1 MDQALLLQ
9 FVIAYPMLLFA
20 LSFHEAAHA
29 ITASWGGDL
38 TAAYQGRITLN
49 PLSHIDPIGT
59 IFMPIAGALTQAPLI
74 GWAKPVPFVE
84 TNFMRRNWG
93 IVVALAGPFSN
104 VLLLFIGML
113 LAHAIQIAT
122 VTFGDYAFVSSN
134 TELIKGVLRF
144 LTTFMQINAALA
156 VFNMIPFPP
165 LDGSHV
171 LWYCFV
177 RNRPEWHALFFRI
190 QSISLFLLVGL
201 FLVPGFRQ
209 LMGFAIFSLLR
220 LAQELTSLGMY

>member
-1 MDQALLLQ
+1 MDQAALLQ

-29 ITASWGGDL
+29 LVASWGGDL

-59 IFMPIAGALTQAPLI
+59 VFMPLAGALTHAPLI
-74 GWAKPVPFVE
+74 GWARPVPFVE
-84 TNFMRRNWG
+84 TNFYRRNWG
-93 IVVALAGPFSN
+93 VVVALAGPFSN
-104 VLLLFIGML
+104 VLLLFGGML
-113 LAHAIQIAT
+113 VAHAIQIAT
-122 VTFGDYAFVSSN
+122 LAFGEYEVVSTN
-134 TELIKGVLRF
+134 MEVIKSVLRF

-177 RNRPEWHALFFRI
+177 RNRPQWHALFFRI
-190 QSISLFLLVGL
+190 QSISLFLLMGL
-201 FLVPGFRQ
+201 FLVPGFRS
-209 LMGFAIFSLLR
+209 LMGLAIFSLFN
-220 LAQELTSLGMY
+220 LAERLTSLGMY